1 MLLPLAGKHIV
12 FATGGANSY
21 YARIPYRDFKCS
33 DPWSSHSQH
42 PPLQSLHMLGYPL
55 PQESLVA
62 NHDHRNGLRQRNSLH
77 VCQGILQHK
86 GLFCQQAARK
96 EIWEDLTE
104 LLGCTH
110 LRQRHT
116 IDDQV
121 WLLVTLAVER
131 VMIDVVGA
139 GIAGILV
146 LHIQESTLRAA
157 AAQGQCLL
165 VVVEIVE
172 GRGQGGATDNIHFV
186 CLLHIPGYQTNVILT
201 DFFLLA

>member
-1 MLLPLAGKHIV
+1 MLRPLELPLPTSTHTK
-12 FATGGANSY
+12 
-21 YARIPYRDFKCS
+21 
-33 DPWSSHSQH
+33 
-42 PPLQSLHMLGYPL
+42 GYPL
-55 PQESLVA
+55 RQESLVA
-62 NHDHRNGLRQRNSLH
+62 NPDHRNGLRQRSSLQP
-77 VCQGILQHK
+77 CQGILQHR

-104 LLGCTH
+104 LFSCTH

-121 WLLVTLAVER
+121 WLLRALAVER

-146 LHIQESTLRAA
+146 FHVQESTLRAA
-157 AAQGQCLL
+157 AAQGKCLL

-172 GRGQGGATDNIHFV
+172 GGGQGGATDNVHFV
-186 CLLHIPGYQTNVILT
+186 SLLHIPGYQTNVILT